1 MNPSTWHPQVRTAIY
16 IVLTVAGLAYGS
28 GMAYLG
34 ATGTEPPLWLV
45 GAGAVY
51 AYLAA
56 ATGLMAAQNTPDN
69 LAAQQAQQEVE
80 AIGGIDPDAAWRRPE
95 GEPMAVWVEPETLP
109 QRARDDDG
117 DGVPDVAP

>member
-1 MNPSTWHPQVRTAIY
+1 MNSSAWHPQVRTAIY
-16 IVLTVAGLAYGS
+16 IALTAAGLAYGS

-56 ATGLMAAQNTPDN
+56 ATGLMAAQNTPAS
-69 LAAQQAQQEVE
+69 LAAQQAQQEVD
-80 AIGGIDPDAAWRRPE
+80 AIGGTDPDAAWRRPE
-95 GEPMAVWVEPETLP
+95 PMAGGVEPETLP
-109 QRARDDDG
+109 QRGRDDDG